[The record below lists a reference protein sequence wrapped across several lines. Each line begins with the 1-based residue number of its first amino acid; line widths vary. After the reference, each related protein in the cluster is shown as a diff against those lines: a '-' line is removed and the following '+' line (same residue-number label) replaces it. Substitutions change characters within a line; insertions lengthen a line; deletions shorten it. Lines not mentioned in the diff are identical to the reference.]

1 MPVGKSGNPTLPGRK
16 GHSTM
21 TVRSRLRRAR
31 RAALVLTTSVML
43 AISMLLAVGTAS
55 PSRAASQGPCDV
67 YAAGGTPCV
76 AAHSTTRALFA
87 AYTGPLYQVQRTSD
101 NTFDDIGLLSGGGVA
116 NAAAQD
122 AFCAGTTCTITR
134 IYDQTGNGNTLL
146 YQGPGGTGGADTAA
160 IANTEAVTVGGHK
173 AYSLYIKPGNSYW
186 VNGSASGV
194 PTGSAPEGEYMV
206 TSGTHANNGCC
217 FDYGNTETN
226 HKADGNGAMDAINF
240 STECWFGG
248 CSGSGPWVQADLEN
262 GLFSGGAAAWN
273 PNQVSQTSHF
283 VTAMLKNNGTTA
295 MALKGANAQSGNLS
309 TFYSGALPSGYDPMH
324 KQGAIILGSGGDCCQ
339 TNTNASAGTFYEG
352 AMVKGYPSDATDAAV
367 QANIAAAGYATITT
381 PFTSGARLSLQ
392 ATTSCC
398 TSDYLQHDASDNKV
412 VIAAVT
418 SSSSSTAKADATW
431 IVEPGLAD
439 SSCISFQSANQ
450 SGQYLRHYAF
460 ELYLEANDGTTQ
472 FADDATFCPG
482 TGNSGTGYSFKSFN
496 YPTKYIRH
504 YDFVAYVASDGGSNA
519 WDTTSLWAQDTSW
532 LAANPW
538 A

>member
-1 MPVGKSGNPTLPGRK
+1 
-16 GHSTM
+16 M
-21 TVRSRLRRAR
+21 TVRSRLRHAR
-31 RAALVLTTSVML
+31 RAVLVLTTSVTL
-43 AISMLLAVGTAS
+43 AISALLAVGTAA
-55 PSRAASQGPCDV
+55 PSSAASQGPCDI

-87 AYTGPLYQVQRTSD
+87 AYAGPLYQVQRTSD
-101 NTFDDIGLLSGGGVA
+101 NTFDDIGLLSAGGVA

-122 AFCAGTTCTITR
+122 SFCAGTTCTITR
-134 IYDQTGNGNTLL
+134 IYDQTGDGNTLL

-160 IANTEAVTVGGHK
+160 TATTETLTVDGRK
-173 AYSLYIKPGNSYW
+173 AYSLYIQPGNSYW
-186 VNGSASGV
+186 VNGSNV
-194 PTGSAPEGEYMV
+194 PTGSSPEGEYMV

-217 FDYGNTETN
+217 FDYGNTETD
-226 HKADGNGAMDAINF
+226 HHADGNGAMDAINF

-248 CSGSGPWVQADLEN
+248 CTGTGPWVQADLEN
-262 GLFSGGAAAWN
+262 GLFSGGSTAWN
-273 PNQVSQTSHF
+273 TSQVSQTSHF

-295 MALKGANAQSGNLS
+295 MALEGANATTGSL
-309 TFYSGALPSGYDPMH
+309 TTLYSGALPSGYDPMK

-339 TNTNASAGTFYEG
+339 TNHNASAGTFYEG
-352 AMVKGYPSDATDAAV
+352 AIVKGYPSGTTDAEV
-367 QANIAAAGYATITT
+367 QANIVAAGYTT
-381 PFTSGARLSLQ
+381 AASPFTPGARLSLP

-412 VIAAVT
+412 VIAPVT
-418 SSSSSTAKADATW
+418 SGSSATAKADATW

-460 ELYLEANDGTTQ
+460 ELYLETNDGTTQ
-472 FADDATFCPG
+472 FADDATFCPR
-482 TGNSGTGYSFKSFN
+482 TGNSGTGYSFQSFN
-496 YPTKYIRH
+496 YPAKYIRH
-504 YDFVAYVASDGGSNA
+504 YNFVAYIASDGGSNR

-532 LAANPW
+532 LAASPW

>member
-1 MPVGKSGNPTLPGRK
+1 MLSVLP
-16 GHSTM
+16 
-21 TVRSRLRRAR
+21 AR
-31 RAALVLTTSVML
+31 RRPRRGLLAAVATAALAFAGLV
-43 AISMLLAVGTAS
+43 AS
-55 PSRAASQGPCDV
+55 TGVSHAATQEPCDI

-87 AYTGPLYQVQRTSD
+87 SYSGPLYQVQRSSD
-101 NTFDDIGLLSGGGVA
+101 SAFADIGVLTAGGAA

-122 AFCAGTTCTITR
+122 AFCAGAACTITR

-160 IANTEAVTVGGHK
+160 TATTEAVTVGGSK
-173 AYSLYIKPGNSYW
+173 AYSLYINPGNSYW
-186 VNGSASGV
+186 VNGSASGI

-217 FDYGNTETN
+217 FDYGNTETD

-248 CSGSGPWVQADLEN
+248 CSGTGPWVQADLEN

-273 PNQVSQTSHF
+273 PNQVSETSHF

-295 MALKGANAQSGNLS
+295 MALKGANAQSGNLT
-309 TFYSGALPSGYDPMH
+309 TFYNGSLPSGYDPMR

-339 TNTNASAGTFYEG
+339 TNHNASAGTFYEG

-367 QANIAAAGYATITT
+367 QANVVAAGYVTGAS
-381 PFTSGARLSLQ
+381 PFAPGTRLSLQ

-412 VIAAVT
+412 VIAAVN

-431 IVEPGLAD
+431 IVEPGLAN
-439 SSCISFQSANQ
+439 SGCVSFQSANA

-460 ELYLEANDGTTQ
+460 ELYLEPNDGTTQ
-472 FADDATFCPG
+472 FADDATFCPRA
-482 TGNSGTGYSFKSFN
+482 GNSGTGYSFQSFN
-496 YPTKYIRH
+496 YPAKYIRH
-504 YDFVAYVASDGGSNA
+504 YDFTVYIASDGGSNA

-532 LAANPW
+532 LAASPW